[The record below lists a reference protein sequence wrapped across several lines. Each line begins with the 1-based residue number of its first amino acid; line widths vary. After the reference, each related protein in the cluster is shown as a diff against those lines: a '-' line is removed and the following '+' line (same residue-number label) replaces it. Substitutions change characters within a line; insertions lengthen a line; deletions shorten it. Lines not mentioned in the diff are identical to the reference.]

1 MAAEASDVVQLGHGG
16 AAIALANDLPST
28 LETAEKVVALPTA
41 QMFRELVTKFWL
53 SGMKMPATQQCL
65 PW

>member
-16 AAIALANDLPST
+16 AAVALANDLPST

-41 QMFRELVTKFWL
+41 
-53 SGMKMPATQQCL
+53 
-65 PW
+65 